1 MRDIPW
7 VPEVGHLP
15 GAVANPLFAERLPV
29 LLSLRSVYE
38 IHHDVAECCQ
48 KKRRSETRGRNGLP
62 PAPMGLFGRTAKK
75 LSMPVPHE
83 SWHSQKG

>member
-48 KKRRSETRGRNGLP
+48 KNAVLKREEEMACPRHPWDFLEGQLRS
-62 PAPMGLFGRTAKK
+62 
-75 LSMPVPHE
+75 
-83 SWHSQKG
+83 